1 MIIVTLPLHR
11 LHKDGKAYYR
21 LCSLKLKRWESQ
33 PVMRLKLHC
42 CVQSLYDEMV
52 LIFFSS
58 YKIELKTERMKFY
71 LLHDLS
77 GC

>member
-1 MIIVTLPLHR
+1 MMMELHS
-11 LHKDGKAYYR
+11 

-52 LIFFSS
+52 LIFLSS
-58 YKIELKTERMKFY
+58 YKIELKTERGWNFTCFMICLDVKNESNDIF
-71 LLHDLS
+71 
-77 GC
+77 

>member
-1 MIIVTLPLHR
+1 MIIVILPLHR
-11 LHKDGKAYYR
+11 LHKDGKAYCR

-52 LIFFSS
+52 LIFLSS
-58 YKIELKTERMKFY
+58 YKIELKTER
-71 LLHDLS
+71 
-77 GC
+77 G